1 MNEFTRVLRNLRTL
15 RNFTRELTI
24 PQLESAVEK
33 LQEIIK
39 EKHETAEQHQR
50 EIQER
55 KDRIKKYKELLKQ
68 DGITAADLAEILGD
82 TKQSKKVKQKR
93 PSRPAKYQYKD
104 ENGQVKTWTGQ
115 GRTPKAIQVQLD
127 AGKSLDSFKI

>member
-39 EKHETAEQHQR
+39 EKYETAEQHQR
-50 EIQER
+50 EVQER

-68 DGITAADLAEILGD
+68 DGITAADLAEIFGD
-82 TKQSKKVKQKR
+82 EKQSKKVKQTR

>member
-15 RNFTRELTI
+15 RNLTRELTI
-24 PQLESAVEK
+24 SQLESAVEK

-39 EKHETAEQHQR
+39 EKYETAEQHQR
-50 EIQER
+50 EVQER

-82 TKQSKKVKQKR
+82 AKQSKKVKQKR

-127 AGKSLDSFKI
+127 AGKPLDSFKI

>member
-39 EKHETAEQHQR
+39 EKYETAEQHQR
-50 EIQER
+50 EVQER

-82 TKQSKKVKQKR
+82 AKQSKKVKQKR

-127 AGKSLDSFKI
+127 AGKSLNSFKI

>member
-15 RNFTRELTI
+15 RNLTRELTI
-24 PQLESAVEK
+24 SQLESAVEK

-39 EKHETAEQHQR
+39 EKYETGEQHQR
-50 EIQER
+50 EVQER

-82 TKQSKKVKQKR
+82 TKQPKKVKQKR
-93 PSRPAKYQYKD
+93 PARPAKYQYKD

>member
-39 EKHETAEQHQR
+39 EKYETAEQHQR
-50 EIQER
+50 EVQER